1 MVLQSSKTVD
11 DMGAQGWVN
20 VLRGE
25 LAPVWS
31 VVGPGAPVTD
41 NLGYQ
46 LINSNLYAHICK
58 QLYNSHIA
66 INVSDYH

>member
-1 MVLQSSKTVD
+1 MVFQSSKTVD

-20 VLRGE
+20 VLGGE

-46 LINSNLYAHICK
+46 IIN
-58 QLYNSHIA
+58 
-66 INVSDYH
+66 